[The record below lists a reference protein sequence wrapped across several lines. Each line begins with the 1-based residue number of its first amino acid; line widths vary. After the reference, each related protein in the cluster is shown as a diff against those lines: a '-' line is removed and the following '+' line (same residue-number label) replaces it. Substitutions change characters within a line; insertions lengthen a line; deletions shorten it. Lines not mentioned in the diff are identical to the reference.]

1 MRATTAAAIFVLT
14 LGCSAA
20 PEPASR
26 PTSAPGPRVY
36 VALWFDTEDYIL
48 PASDDAALRLAEF
61 LTREG
66 VRATFKVVGEKAR
79 TLERR
84 GRRDVLAALGRHEV
98 GYHSNWH
105 SIHPTPAQY
114 LADLGWDE
122 GVAEFERRE
131 GPGVE
136 DLRRLFGRNPTCYGQ
151 PGSSWAPQSY
161 GAMRRW
167 GMVAYLDT
175 GGHVVVDQKPHYY
188 AGLLTIYR
196 LAHTLRTGLGGPA
209 DLEEAKKRFAAARER
224 LLAEG
229 GGVAHIFYHPCEWVH
244 RQFWDG
250 VNFAAGATP
259 PRHAWK
265 LPPQK
270 TPEETRTAFE
280 TFEAYIRWIK
290 TFPDVRF
297 ITATDA
303 ARLYR
308 DRARGRTFTEAE
320 IREIASAVGEEATFQ
335 RRGDH
340 ALSAAEVF
348 ALLCAFAA
356 RGGRGPVTLEDSPL
370 GPTGEVPPLAAPVR
384 AAPHD
389 FARAVE
395 EADGYVRRHGRLPST
410 VWLGSAGVPPEA
422 FLRALAARVGGPAA
436 DGPVEVS
443 PARLGCARYVAEDD
457 PKIWGWLFPPG
468 FRAPRLMDLAR
479 RQSWTL
485 KPAIAD
491 PSAIP

>member
-1 MRATTAAAIFVLT
+1 MRATLPAIFVLT
-14 LGCSAA
+14 LGCVS
-20 PEPASR
+20 EPRTGPPPA
-26 PTSAPGPRVY
+26 SAPGPRLY

-48 PASDDAALRLAEF
+48 PASDDAARRLAEF

-66 VRATFKVVGEKAR
+66 IRATFKVVGEKAR

-84 GRRDVLAALGRHEV
+84 GRRDVIEALGRHEI

-105 SIHPTPAQY
+105 SLHPTPAQY

-151 PGSSWAPQSY
+151 PGSSWAPQAY

-167 GMVAYLDT
+167 GMVAYLDA
-175 GGHVVVDQKPHYY
+175 GSHVVLDQKPHYY
-188 AGLLTIYR
+188 AGLLTLYR

-209 DLEEAKKRFAAARER
+209 DLEDARKRFAAARER

-229 GGVAHIFYHPCEWVH
+229 GGVVHIFYHPCEWVH

-259 PRHAWK
+259 PRREWK
-265 LPPQK
+265 LPPRK

-320 IREIASAVGEEATFQ
+320 IREIAAAVGEEVTYQ
-335 RRGDH
+335 RRGEY

-348 ALLCAFAA
+348 AILCAFAA
-356 RGGRGPVTLEDSPL
+356 RGGPVTLEDGPL
-370 GPTGEVPPLAAPVR
+370 GPTGEVPLLDAPVR
-384 AAPHD
+384 AHAED

-410 VWLGSAGVPPEA
+410 VWLGSRGVPPEA
-422 FLRALAARVGGPAA
+422 FLRALAARLRGGASEE
-436 DGPVEVS
+436 PVEVP
-443 PARLGCARYVAEDD
+443 PARLGCARHVAEDS
-457 PKIWGWLFPPG
+457 PKLWGWLFPPG
-468 FRAPRLMDLAR
+468 FHAPRLMDLAR

-491 PSAIP
+491 PTAIP

>member
-1 MRATTAAAIFVLT
+1 MRATLVASFVVT
-14 LGCSAA
+14 LGCVAASA
-20 PEPASR
+20 PPS
-26 PTSAPGPRVY
+26 PPPNAPGPRVY

-84 GRRDVLAALGRHEV
+84 GRRDVIEALGRHEI

-114 LADLGWDE
+114 LANLGWDE
-122 GVAEFERRE
+122 GVEEFVRRE

-136 DLRRLFGRNPTCYGQ
+136 DLRRIFGRNPTCYGQ
-151 PGSSWAPQSY
+151 PGSSWAPQAY

-167 GMVAYLDT
+167 EMAAYLD
-175 GGHVVVDQKPHYY
+175 GGSHIVVDQKPHYY

-196 LAHTLRTGLGGPA
+196 LAHMLRTRLGGPA
-209 DLEEAKKRFAAARER
+209 DLEEAKKRFAAAREQ

-229 GGVAHIFYHPCEWVH
+229 GGVAHIYYHPCEWVH

-259 PRHAWK
+259 PRHEWK

-270 TPEETRTAFE
+270 TPEETRAAFE

-297 ITATDA
+297 ITAAEA

-320 IREIASAVGEEATFQ
+320 IREIAAAVGEEVHFQ
-335 RRGDH
+335 RRGDY

-356 RGGRGPVTLEDSPL
+356 RGGREPVRLEDSPL
-370 GPTGEVPPLAAPVR
+370 GPTGEVPPLEAPLV
-384 AAPHD
+384 ATPHD
-389 FARAVE
+389 FARAVQD
-395 EADGYVRRHGRLPST
+395 ADDYVRRRGRLPSA
-410 VWLGSAGVPPEA
+410 VWLGSKAVPPEA
-422 FLRALAARVGGPAA
+422 FLRALAARVSGPAA
-436 DGPVEVS
+436 EGPVEVR
-443 PARLGCARYVAEDD
+443 PVRLGCARYVAEDD
-457 PKIWGWLFPPG
+457 PKLWGWLFPPG

-479 RQSWTL
+479 RQSWTI

-491 PSAIP
+491 PAAIP